1 MLGCPLNFEYEPV
14 SLLTDQQSNKCLS
27 WLLLNWTQVRKV
39 AVVFNPEAWVNR
51 LSEFGV
57 EGVEV
62 TQSVR

>member
-27 WLLLNWTQVRKV
+27 WLLLNWTQVCIGGQISS
-39 AVVFNPEAWVNR
+39 PEAWVNR